1 MKRFLSKI
9 KPYSV
14 FLLFFIAV
22 LMFFP
27 ENLSKSAESD
37 RNAII
42 TTVGVDKVDDKFS
55 VTFLS
60 FTPTASKEFV
70 EVYDVV
76 SEEADSLSEALRKM
90 ELSLGKVVEFYHTE
104 NLLIGSEAQDDIVE
118 ILDYFVKEKTLAFSS
133 VLVGTEGSAKEFLTK
148 VHEKNENPSNVITE
162 LMIYDSK
169 YIYFNKPTIEVFFS
183 GYYSDMKSSFIGTLQ
198 LNEEEASQ
206 ENQQGGGDSES
217 ESKTSR
223 KIIKNTGEI
232 RLFKDGQ
239 MVYKMTPQEV
249 TGLNWFQKNI
259 TEGYIKTQQDGKVKV
274 YHMDNKSI
282 NQKVTME
289 DNQPIYKLN
298 LVVNID
304 KQELDDGKE
313 KHIEVNKL
321 SNEEKELIK
330 ESIKS
335 EIKSS
340 IDRIVEYK
348 VDVIDLYDKFYR
360 DERRKFK
367 KFLDTLQNK
376 DDFLEKVIFD
386 IQIDLLGD

>member
-1 MKRFLSKI
+1 MKRYLAKI

-27 ENLSKSAESD
+27 ENLSKSSESD

-70 EVYDVV
+70 EVYDIVN
-76 SEEADSLSEALRKM
+76 EEADSLSEALRKM

-104 NLLIGSEAQDDIVE
+104 NLLIGSNAQDDIVE

-148 VHEKNENPSNVITE
+148 VHEKNENPSNVITD

-169 YIYFNKPTIEVFFS
+169 YIYFNMPTIEVFFS
-183 GYYSDMKSSFIGTLQ
+183 GYYSDMKSSFIGILK
-198 LNEEEASQ
+198 LNKEEASQ
-206 ENQQGGGDSES
+206 KNQQGEDSEGGA
-217 ESKTSR
+217 KTSR

-259 TEGYIKTQQDGKVKV
+259 TEGYIKTEQDGKIKV

-282 NQKVTME
+282 NQKVTVE
-289 DNQPIYKLN
+289 DNQLIYKLN

-304 KQELDDGKE
+304 KQELDDGRE

-321 SNEEKELIK
+321 SIEEKELIK
-330 ESIKS
+330 ESIRS
-335 EIKSS
+335 EIKNS

-348 VDVIDLYDKFYR
+348 VDVIGLYDKFYR

-376 DDFLEKVIFD
+376 DDFLGKVIFD

>member
-1 MKRFLSKI
+1 MRRFLSKI

-22 LMFFP
+22 LLFFP

-42 TTVGVDKVDDKFS
+42 TTVGVDKVGDKFS

-76 SEEADSLSEALRKM
+76 NEEADSLSEALRKM

-104 NLLIGSEAQDDIVE
+104 NLLIGSDAQDEIVE

-162 LMIYDSK
+162 LMIYDSE

-206 ENQQGGGDSES
+206 TNQQGGDSES

-223 KIIKNTGEI
+223 KIIKNTGGI
-232 RLFKDGQ
+232 KLFKDGQ
-239 MVYKMTPQEV
+239 MVYMMTPQEV
-249 TGLNWFQKNI
+249 DGLNWFQKRI
-259 TEGYIKTQQDGKVKV
+259 VEGYIKTEQDGKVKV
-274 YHMDNKSI
+274 YHMDNKRI
-282 NQKVTME
+282 NQKVTVE
-289 DNQPIYKLN
+289 DNQLICKLD
-298 LVVNID
+298 LTLNID

-313 KHIEVNKL
+313 KHIEINKL
-321 SNEEKELIK
+321 STAEKELIK
-330 ESIKS
+330 ESIRN
-335 EIKSS
+335 EIKNS

-348 VDVIDLYDKFYR
+348 VDVIGLYDKFYR

>member
-1 MKRFLSKI
+1 MKRFLAKI

-14 FLLFFIAV
+14 FLLFFVVV
-22 LMFFP
+22 LIFFP
-27 ENLSKSAESD
+27 ENLSKSFETD
-37 RNAII
+37 RNTII

-76 SEEADSLSEALRKM
+76 NEEADSLSEALRKM
-90 ELSLGKVVEFYHTE
+90 ELSLGKVVGFYHTE
-104 NLLIGSEAQDDIVE
+104 NLIIGREAQDDIVE

-169 YIYFNKPTIEVFFS
+169 YIYFNKPTIEVFFN

-206 ENQQGGGDSES
+206 GNQQGGGDSES

-249 TGLNWFQKNI
+249 TGLN
-259 TEGYIKTQQDGKVKV
+259 
-274 YHMDNKSI
+274 
-282 NQKVTME
+282 
-289 DNQPIYKLN
+289 
-298 LVVNID
+298 
-304 KQELDDGKE
+304 
-313 KHIEVNKL
+313 
-321 SNEEKELIK
+321 
-330 ESIKS
+330 
-335 EIKSS
+335 
-340 IDRIVEYK
+340 
-348 VDVIDLYDKFYR
+348 
-360 DERRKFK
+360 
-367 KFLDTLQNK
+367 
-376 DDFLEKVIFD
+376 
-386 IQIDLLGD
+386 